1 MNNTAFR
8 LVFALFLMFS
18 TGLLSAQSGNSAN
31 DPQAAALLQ
40 KVSEKYNGYKN
51 VSAEFK
57 LLVQRP
63 KLKPEESDKKYTDT
77 LTGKILLQQAK
88 FNVSIKEQQIICDGK
103 NIWTYTPGDKEVQVN
118 YFEESDDMFSPAK
131 IFSMYK
137 EGYMYQVK
145 EKKTVGGKNITVIE
159 MAPNK
164 KLSYFK
170 IDVSIDEA
178 TLQIV
183 ESKIYEKNGTR
194 YVYKLTKQTPNVT
207 TTTDSFTFDA
217 KKYPGVKV
225 VDLR

>member
-1 MNNTAFR
+1 MIRTLAF
-8 LVFALFLMFS
+8 LLFLMPSVLLFS
-18 TGLLSAQSGNSAN
+18 QAANSAN
-31 DPQAAALLQ
+31 DEQAAALLQ
-40 KVSEKYNGYKN
+40 KVSAKYSGYKN
-51 VSAEFK
+51 VAADFK
-57 LLVQRP
+57 LLIQRP
-63 KLKPEESDKKYTDT
+63 KLKPEDSDKKYTDT

-88 FNVSIKEQQIICDGK
+88 FNVSIKDQQIICDGK
-103 NIWTYTPGDKEVQVN
+103 NIWTYNPGDKEVQVN
-118 YFEESDDMFSPAK
+118 YFEETDDIFSPAK

-137 EGYMYQVK
+137 EGYMYQIK
-145 EKKTVGGKNITVIE
+145 EKKTVGGKNLTVIE

-183 ESKIYEKNGTR
+183 ESKIYEKSGVR
-194 YVYKLTKQTPNVT
+194 YVYKITKQTPNT
-207 TTTDSFTFDA
+207 TTTADSFTFDA